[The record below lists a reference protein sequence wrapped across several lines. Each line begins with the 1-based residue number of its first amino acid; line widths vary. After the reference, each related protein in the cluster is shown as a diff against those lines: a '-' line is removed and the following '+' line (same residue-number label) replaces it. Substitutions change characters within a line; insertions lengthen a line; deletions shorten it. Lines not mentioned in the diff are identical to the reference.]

1 MKYQIE
7 VNREGC
13 IACASCYT
21 LDPGHF
27 ESSEDGRSKV
37 IGGTVNGKSTG
48 QIDDEKMT
56 EAQAAADACPVSVIT
71 VSKT

>member
-27 ESSEDGRSKV
+27 ESTEDGRSKV